1 MRYYKYLDKTILV
14 DDKYT
19 VPSALQEIPE
29 ETAKKCSRLFIGFSN
44 NREVEAKSIFL
55 AKVDIDPADE
65 KLPDYLK
72 GTSIASNYPNWVK
85 DMINDENV
93 SFLNLDDRDLGAID
107 VGSIVSCIKSG
118 DKARVNILGLGDV
131 GGILLIGLRLLGH
144 DCIESVGIFDLDENK
159 LSRWEAELNQI
170 VDPMVADSPD
180 IRILSYDEIFDCDM
194 FAFCASRGV
203 PPVGSDVGDVR
214 LYQLEAN
221 SKLIDIYAKEARKKQ
236 FKGIFA
242 VVSDPVDQL
251 CKVAYD
257 SSNANEDGKIDGL
270 GLKPEQVRGYGLG
283 VMYARSQYYL
293 KRQGDLKNDLRAY
306 GPHGKDLVIANSISE
321 YDNNLSIDITAKTVT
336 ANMDIRSFGYK
347 PYIAPALSSGAI
359 ALINT
364 LKGNWHYSAV
374 YLDGCYF
381 GVRNRLTENGT
392 DIEKVVV
399 DDELYSRIE
408 NSYRK
413 LKI

>member
-1 MRYYKYLDKTILV
+1 MKYYKYLDKIVLI
-14 DDKYT
+14 DDKYK
-19 VPSALQEIPE
+19 VLQGMEEITE
-29 ETAKKCSRLFIGFSN
+29 ETAKECSRLFIGFSN
-44 NREVEAKSIFL
+44 NRGVDAKTMFL
-55 AKVDIDPADE
+55 AKNDIDPSDE
-65 KLPDYLK
+65 KLSDYLRGEDYK
-72 GTSIASNYPNWVK
+72 SDYPNWVR
-85 DMINDENV
+85 DMIALDKV
-93 SFLNLDDRDLGAID
+93 TFLNLNDRNLGNID
-107 VGSIVSCIKSG
+107 VGSIVSSIKSG
-118 DKARVNILGLGDV
+118 KKARVNILGLGDV

-170 VDPMVADSPD
+170 VDPMIEESPE
-180 IRILSYDEIFDCDM
+180 IKILSYDQLFDCDM

-221 SKLIDIYAKEARKKQ
+221 SKLVDIYAKEARKQ
-236 FKGIFA
+236 EFEGIFA

-251 CKVAYD
+251 CMVAYN
-257 SSNANEDGKIDGL
+257 SSNTSENGEFDGL

-283 VMYARSQYYL
+283 VMYARSKYYL
-293 KRQGDLKNDLRAY
+293 KRQDALKSDLRAY

-321 YDNNLSIDITAKTVT
+321 YDNQLSLDITAKTVT
-336 ANMDIRSFGYK
+336 ANMDIRGFGYK

-359 ALINT
+359 SLINT

-392 DIEKVVV
+392 DIEKVTV
-399 DDELYSRIE
+399 DDELYDRIE

>member
-1 MRYYKYLDKTILV
+1 MRYFKYLDKTILV
-14 DDKYT
+14 EDKYA
-19 VPSALQEIPE
+19 VPAVLHEIAE
-29 ETAKKCSRLFIGFSN
+29 GEAKKCSRLFVGFSN
-44 NREVEAKSIFL
+44 GRGVEPKSMFL
-55 AKVDIDPADE
+55 ANSNIDPADE
-65 KLPDYLK
+65 KLTDYLK
-72 GTSIASNYPNWVK
+72 GLPTEIIYPQWAK
-85 DMINDENV
+85 TLINEGNAT
-93 SFLNLDDRDLGAID
+93 FLNLDDKDLGAVDI
-107 VGSIVSCIKSG
+107 GSIVSGIKSG
-118 DKARVNILGLGDV
+118 KKAKVNILGLGDV

-144 DCIESVGIFDLDENK
+144 DSIESVGIFDLDENK

-170 VDPMVADSPD
+170 VDPMTDESPE
-180 IRILSYDEIFDCDM
+180 IKVISYDELFDCDM
-194 FAFCASRGV
+194 FAFCASKGV
-203 PPVGSDVGDVR
+203 PPVGAEVGDVR

-221 SKLIDIYAKEARKKQ
+221 SKLIDIYAKEARKKK

-257 SSNANEDGKIDGL
+257 SSNTDENGNMDKL

-283 VMYARSQYYL
+283 VMYARSKYYL

-321 YDNNLSIDITAKTVT
+321 YDNDLSIDITSKTVT

-381 GVRNRLTENGT
+381 GVRNRLHENGT
-392 DIEKVVV
+392 DIEMVNV
-399 DDELYSRIE
+399 DEELYLRIE
-408 NSYRK
+408 NAYRK
-413 LKI
+413 LRI